1 MAELHVV
8 TGAFG
13 YTGKYI
19 ARLLLA
25 RGHRVMTLTGHPD
38 RPNPFG
44 DQVRALAFHF
54 DRPDLLAESLRGV
67 DTLYNTYW
75 VRFAYGEV
83 DYDLAVR
90 NTKILFQAARE
101 AGVKRVVH
109 VSITNASSESPLPYF
124 RGKGVLEEA
133 LRESGL
139 SYAIIRPTVVFGP
152 EDILI
157 NNIAWLLRR
166 FPLFIVPGSGDYRLQ
181 PIFVEDLAEL
191 VVRAGEAGGENMEID
206 AVGPERFTF
215 DELVALVAR
224 TVSSRAARV
233 HLPPAVALA
242 AARGISRLLGD
253 VLLTRDE
260 VDGLMADL
268 LIADG
273 PPPGKRRLSDW
284 LRENAPGVG
293 ARYASEVAR
302 HYR

>member
-1 MAELHVV
+1 MAELHAV

-19 ARLLLA
+19 AKLLLA
-25 RGHRVMTLTGHPD
+25 KGHQVMTLTGHPD

-44 DQVRALAFHF
+44 ERVRALPFHF
-54 DRPDLLAESLRGV
+54 DRPDLLAESLQGV
-67 DTLYNTYW
+67 STLYNTYW
-75 VRFAYGEV
+75 VRFPHGRV

-90 NTKILFQAARE
+90 NTRTLFQAARQ
-101 AGVKRVVH
+101 AGVRRVVH
-109 VSITNASSESPLPYF
+109 VSITNASSKSPLPYF

-133 LRESGL
+133 LKESGL
-139 SYAIIRPTVVFGP
+139 SYGIIRPTVVFGP

-166 FPLFIVPGSGDYRLQ
+166 FPVFVIPGSGRYQLQ

-191 VVRAGEAGGENMEID
+191 AVGAGEAGENRVID

-215 DELVALVAR
+215 DELVALIGSTAGSRTAR
-224 TVSSRAARV
+224 L
-233 HLPPAVALA
+233 HLPPLVALA
-242 AARGISRLLGD
+242 AARGIGRFLGD
-253 VLLTRDE
+253 VVLTRDE
-260 VDGLMADL
+260 VDGLMANL

-273 PPPGKRRLSDW
+273 PPTGRRKLSDW
-284 LRENAPGVG
+284 LRENAPSVG
-293 ARYASEVAR
+293 ARYASELKL